1 VVAARIL
8 VTGAGGPGAVNLSR
22 SLLAMQPQPWILA
35 ADASPHYVL
44 LALGHER
51 AVVPRA
57 SDRDAYLAEINRLI
71 SAHNIDF
78 VMPNNS
84 LEIDVLSA
92 ERDRLDAP
100 VFLPA
105 PPVLETANSK
115 WASYCVWEE
124 TEVPLPLTQLLSK
137 PADVQRAFD
146 AMQVDKDQPVWVRGA
161 GIPGKGIGV
170 ASLPCR
176 TVAQATQWV
185 DYWRGWGGMIA
196 SEFLPGRNLTWMG
209 LFKDGHLIT
218 SQCRERLAYV
228 IPHVSPSGITG
239 APAISETIHDE
250 TVNHIGETAVLALD
264 PNYTGVGFVDMKGDA
279 AGTPRVTE
287 LNAGRF
293 GTTHYFYTAAGANF
307 PEFLLRVAA
316 GETLDV
322 PTRDIL
328 PAGLVWIRT
337 LDAGPVLTTRDAID
351 SRAYPSLRPGEAWP
365 QVPQRMEDF
374 LGAPVAPWRG
384 PSEDTTRAR

>member
-1 VVAARIL
+1 
-8 VTGAGGPGAVNLSR
+8 
-22 SLLAMQPQPWILA
+22 
-35 ADASPHYVL
+35 
-44 LALGHER
+44 
-51 AVVPRA
+51 
-57 SDRDAYLAEINRLI
+57 LAEINRLI

-115 WASYCVWEE
+115 WASYCVWED
-124 TEVPLPLTQLLSK
+124 TEVPLPLTQLLSE

-146 AMQVDKDQPVWVRGA
+146 AMQGDKDQPVWVRGA

-264 PNYTGVGFVDMKGDA
+264 PHYTGVGFVDMKGDA

-351 SRAYPSLRPGEAWP
+351 SRAYPSLRPGDAWP

-374 LGAPVAPWRG
+374 LGAPVAPWLG
-384 PSEDTTRAR
+384 PS

>member
-1 VVAARIL
+1 MR
-8 VTGAGGPGAVNLSR
+8 
-22 SLLAMQPQPWILA
+22 PQPWILA
-35 ADASPHYVL
+35 ADASPHYVF

-51 AVVPRA
+51 ATVPRA
-57 SDRDAYLAEINRLI
+57 SDREAYITEVNRLI
-71 SAHNIDF
+71 QVHGIDF

-92 ERDRLDAP
+92 ERERLGAP
-100 VFLPA
+100 VFLPS

-115 WASYCVWEE
+115 WASYCAWRD
-124 TEVPLPLTQLLSK
+124 TEVPLPLTHLLSE
-137 PADVQRAFD
+137 PADVERAFS
-146 AMQVDKDQPVWVRGA
+146 AMQTAPNHPVWVRGA

-176 TVAQATQWV
+176 TVEQALQWV

-209 LFKDGHLIT
+209 LFRGGQLIT

-239 APAISETIHDE
+239 APAISQTIHDAR
-250 TVNHIGETAVLALD
+250 VNDIGEAAVLALD
-264 PNYTGVGFVDMKGDA
+264 PSYTGVGFIDMKGDA
-279 AGTPRVTE
+279 AEVPRVTE

-322 PTRDIL
+322 PKRDIL
-328 PAGLVWIRT
+328 PEGLVWIRT

-351 SRAYPSLRPGEAWP
+351 AGSYPSLNPGDAWP
-365 QVPQRMEDF
+365 QIPQRMEDF
-374 LGAPVAPWRG
+374 DGASVQPWSG
-384 PSEDTTRAR
+384 QGTDDGLQS